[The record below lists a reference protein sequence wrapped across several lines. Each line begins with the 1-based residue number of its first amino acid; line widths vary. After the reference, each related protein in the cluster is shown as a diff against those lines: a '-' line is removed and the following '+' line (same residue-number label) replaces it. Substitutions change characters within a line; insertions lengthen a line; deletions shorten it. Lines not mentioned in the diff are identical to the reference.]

1 MCGPSDEGRHAA
13 GPYLLCNGD
22 NSSGGFVRKRL
33 IWGTVSLAIVAMAFG
48 LWVFLQDKPENL
60 QIPSKEWREDL
71 RYLARELP
79 KHHANAFHY
88 TSREE
93 FEEFVTQLDGPLLH
107 SDSDAAWVGLQR
119 LTSLVGDAHTY
130 LQTPRDSADLPI
142 DIARFGA
149 EWRVVRIDPGLK
161 NAIGARVLK
170 IGGVPI
176 ERASEMGRELF
187 SRDEN
192 PTAGDSFLNSALT
205 TGATLHGLGI
215 TPNRNVSQYTLVN
228 DEGREF
234 TLDVHSPGSGA
245 DLVTAYGEPPLY
257 MQNAPDR
264 FSCTFFAEASTL
276 YCNVRDILE
285 LKEPTKAM
293 LAKIREKNPQKLVI
307 DLRRNRGGDYTLGEK
322 YLIHPIRDLPS
333 INRKGHLFVLISA
346 NTFSAAMNNA
356 AQFRTQ
362 TAALLVGQEIG
373 EKPNSY
379 QEPRSMTLPNS
390 HLTVRYSTKFYK
402 FVDSGE
408 NAVRPDQEI
417 VPTWADYKAGRDPVL
432 EWVLKSSLQ

>member
-1 MCGPSDEGRHAA
+1 
-13 GPYLLCNGD
+13 
-22 NSSGGFVRKRL
+22 VRKRV
-33 IWGTVSLAIVAMAFG
+33 IWGTALLAIVALVFG
-48 LWVFLQDKPENL
+48 MWAFLQDKPEHL
-60 QIPSKEWREDL
+60 EISSQEWREDL

-79 KHHANAFHY
+79 KRHANAFHY
-88 TSREE
+88 TSREA
-93 FEEFVTQLDGPLLH
+93 FEKAVTELDGQLLH
-107 SDSDAAWVGLQR
+107 SDPDAAWVGLQR

-130 LQTPRDSADLPI
+130 LQTPKDSADLPI
-142 DIARFGA
+142 DIARFGT
-149 EWRVVRIDPGLK
+149 EWRVVRIDPELK
-161 NAIGARVLK
+161 NAVGAQVLK
-170 IGGVPI
+170 IGVVPI
-176 ERASEMGRELF
+176 QRAAEMARELF

-215 TPNRNVSQYTLVN
+215 TPDRKAAQYTLAN
-228 DEGREF
+228 DDGREF
-234 TLDVHSPGSGA
+234 TIEVNSPGSGA
-245 DLVTAYGEPPLY
+245 DLVTAYRQPPLY
-257 MQNAPDR
+257 MRNAPDR

-276 YCNVRDILE
+276 YCNVRDILN
-285 LKEPTKAM
+285 LTGPTKAM
-293 LAKIREKNPQKLVI
+293 LAQVRETNPQKLVI

-322 YLIHPIRDLPS
+322 YLVHPIRDLPS

-346 NTFSAAMNNA
+346 DTFSAAMNNA

-390 HLTVRYSTKFYK
+390 HLTVRYSTRFYK

-408 NAVRPDQEI
+408 NAVRPDREI
-417 VPTWADYKAGRDPVL
+417 VPTWADYQAGRDPVL
-432 EWVLKSSLQ
+432 EWVLKYPIQ